1 MVFWIAILAGAAFVW
16 LAVRTGFYQSWGL
29 LFNVVVSIYLA
40 VFLAP
45 AVADWAPASGGASG
59 YGLTLSL
66 MALAGG
72 CFAILYGLSYVFLTG
87 QFTIPF
93 PKVLDVLVAGVLGF
107 VAGFLVLSFAALVI
121 TLSPLAQHKMLSTLG
136 FSRQDQKA
144 NIACMAWCCDLVH
157 RVARF
162 ELEDFAH
169 VDDHGVLRVV
179 YVLNVGLGDCLH
191 DASLS
196 HDSFKSGTRLHGD
209 TKNAG
214 PEGPAS
220 G

>member
-16 LAVRTGFYQSWGL
+16 LAVRVGFYQSWGL

-45 AVADWAPASGGASG
+45 AVAEWAPASGGASA

-66 MALAGG
+66 VALAGG

-87 QFTIPF
+87 QFSIPF
-93 PKVLDVLVAGVLGF
+93 PKVLDVLVAGMLGF
-107 VAGFLVLSFAALVI
+107 LAGFLVLSFTALVV

-157 RVARF
+157 SVARF
-162 ELEDFAH
+162 EPTDQATKGAIDRLFEKSPSVSECSPSEQDDTPQAPAPTRPQLPLEDF
-169 VDDHGVLRVV
+169 
-179 YVLNVGLGDCLH
+179 
-191 DASLS
+191 
-196 HDSFKSGTRLHGD
+196 
-209 TKNAG
+209 
-214 PEGPAS
+214 
-220 G
+220 

>member
-40 VFLAP
+40 IFLAP

-87 QFTIPF
+87 QFSIPF

-107 VAGFLVLSFAALVI
+107 AAGFLVLSFAALVI

-162 ELEDFAH
+162 EPADQATQEAIDRLFEKSQSMAECSPSEQDDTAQTSAPPARPGLPLEDF
-169 VDDHGVLRVV
+169 
-179 YVLNVGLGDCLH
+179 
-191 DASLS
+191 
-196 HDSFKSGTRLHGD
+196 
-209 TKNAG
+209 
-214 PEGPAS
+214 
-220 G
+220 